1 MSTMEIVLLGTGSPL
16 PDPHRAGPCTLVK
29 AGDTQL
35 LVDAGRG
42 AVMRLAAAG
51 SVPVL
56 LGGVL
61 VTHLHSDHL
70 SALNDVIT
78 THWIMTGAP
87 TPLRI
92 WGPPG
97 IAAFV
102 EHTLAALALDVSY
115 RIAHHADLDWE
126 PVVEVTEVEPGT
138 TFAVGDVAVAV
149 ERTAHQPVEPSVG
162 YRITHDGVVAALAG
176 DTIPCDGLDRLC
188 ADADVYVQTV
198 IRDDVV
204 RTIPAPRMQD
214 ILDYHSSVVDAARTA
229 ARNRVGR
236 LVLTHLVP
244 APPPAAVDASAY
256 DQWRAV
262 AAGHFD
268 GEVVIGDDLTT
279 VVVEAPPAS

>member
-1 MSTMEIVLLGTGSPL
+1 VSPVEIVLLGTGSPL

-42 AVMRLAAAG
+42 CVMRLAAVG
-51 SVPVL
+51 SLPVL

-87 TPLRI
+87 TPLPI

-102 EHTLAALALDVSY
+102 EHTLAALAFDVAY
-115 RIAHHADLDWE
+115 RIAHHDDLDWE
-126 PVVEVTEVEPGT
+126 PVVAVTEVEPGAR
-138 TFAVGDVAVAV
+138 FEVGDVEVAV
-149 ERTAHQPVEPSVG
+149 ERTAHQPVEPSIG
-162 YRITHDGVVAALAG
+162 YRVTHDGVVAALAG
-176 DTIPCDGLDRLC
+176 DTVPCEGLDRLC

-214 ILDYHSSVVDAARTA
+214 ILDYHSSVTDAARTA
-229 ARNRVGR
+229 ARNRVAR
-236 LVLTHLVP
+236 LVLTHMVP
-244 APPPAAVDASAY
+244 APPPAAVDPSGYEA
-256 DQWRAV
+256 WRAV
-262 AAGHFD
+262 AAEHFD
-268 GEVVIGDDLTT
+268 GEIVIGDDLTT
-279 VVVEAPPAS
+279 VTV